1 MSTRRGMRSYSTRS
15 QTNSG
20 KRQRNPAQESLSD
33 NAAAHNA
40 KRKKKDDDEIPE
52 ELSSDEDKQ
61 EAFMARLDETN
72 KGLQGFEI
80 SVPLFNQFFRELKN
94 GNRQSIQDASETID
108 RHFADTIAD
117 VTDTIADVTNTVTRL
132 TATIASR
139 TATITHL
146 ATLEGDTLKQ
156 IELGTAQ
163 ASNDFESLQ
172 KRQQIISSHLE
183 PAKHDL
189 ESAKHK
195 LKRATISKNL
205 IERLQNAWKGQLN
218 SFIL

>member
-80 SVPLFNQFFRELKN
+80 SVPLFNQFFRGLEKPDHKSL
-94 GNRQSIQDASETID
+94 RDTLEAID
-108 RHFADTIAD
+108 SLFAATIAHL
-117 VTDTIADVTNTVTRL
+117 TAMTANLTATTAGL
-132 TATIASR
+132 TATIAKL
-139 TATITHL
+139 T
-146 ATLEGDTLKQ
+146 TLEGEAEALETTQ
-156 IELGTAQ
+156 TA
-163 ASNDFESLQ
+163 N
-172 KRQQIISSHLE
+172 
-183 PAKHDL
+183 DL
-189 ESAKHK
+189 ESLTKHQQ
-195 LKRATISKNL
+195 TISLLTSTRQNL
-205 IERLQNAWKGQLN
+205 KSTRQDLDSARQDLNSAAFSKVLVERLQNGWKGQLN
-218 SFIL
+218 SFML